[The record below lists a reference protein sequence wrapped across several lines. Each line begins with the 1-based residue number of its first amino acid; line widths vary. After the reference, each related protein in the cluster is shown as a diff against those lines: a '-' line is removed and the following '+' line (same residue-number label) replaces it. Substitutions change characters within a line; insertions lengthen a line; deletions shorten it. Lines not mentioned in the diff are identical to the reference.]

1 MSYWKLSKCLTLMGM
16 VRYESYHNLI
26 MSKGI
31 FISEIDNY
39 GSIHGS
45 KVQSYYIDYNQRVRK
60 SPRET

>member
-1 MSYWKLSKCLTLMGM
+1 MGM

-31 FISEIDNY
+31 KHNY
-39 GSIHGS
+39 VSIHGS

>member
-1 MSYWKLSKCLTLMGM
+1 MSYWKLLKCLTLMGM

-31 FISEIDNY
+31 KIDNY
-39 GSIHGS
+39 VSIHGS
-45 KVQSYYIDYNQRVRK
+45 KVQSFYIDYNQRVRK

>member
-1 MSYWKLSKCLTLMGM
+1 MGM

-31 FISEIDNY
+31 KIDNY
-39 GSIHGS
+39 VSIHGI
-45 KVQSYYIDYNQRVRK
+45 KIQSYYIDYNQRVRK

>member
-1 MSYWKLSKCLTLMGM
+1 MGM

-31 FISEIDNY
+31 NISEIDNY
-39 GSIHGS
+39 VSIHGS
-45 KVQSYYIDYNQRVRK
+45 KVQSYSIDYNQRVRK

>member
-31 FISEIDNY
+31 KQIDNY
-39 GSIHGS
+39 VSIHGS
-45 KVQSYYIDYNQRVRK
+45 KVQSYSIDYNQRVRK

>member
-31 FISEIDNY
+31 KHIIDNY
-39 GSIHGS
+39 VSIHGS
-45 KVQSYYIDYNQRVRK
+45 KVQSYSIDYNQRVRK